1 MLTTLLVWVAI
12 IAIPIYVVLQ
22 FSNRGGKSV
31 EIPYSLFLQEL
42 RQKNVTEVTIT
53 EKSIKGQ
60 LQTSIEVE
68 EKGVFSEF
76 TTLIPFEDPK
86 LAEELVKYNVE
97 VTVKQKSGWG
107 GIIVSILP
115 WLLLIGVWVFF
126 IRQMQ
131 SGQNRALGFGR
142 SRAKVLLENRLNVT
156 FKDVAGVD
164 EAKEELTEVIE
175 FLKAPRKFTRLGGRI
190 PKGVLLLGP
199 PGTGKTLM
207 ARAVAGEAGVPFI
220 SISGSNF
227 VEMFVGVGASRVRD
241 LFDQA
246 KRNSPCIIFVDEIDA
261 VGRLR
266 GAGLGGGH
274 DEREQTLN
282 QLLVE
287 MDGFEVNE
295 GIILMAATNRPDIL
309 DPALLRPGRFDR
321 VVVLDRPDIRGR
333 LGILKVHTRKTPLDT
348 NVDMEVLARGTPGF
362 SGADLSNMVNEAAL
376 LAARRDKEKIT
387 MSEFEDAK
395 DKILMG
401 VERKSLLISE
411 DEKKLTACHECG
423 HVLVAKSL
431 PGMDPIHKVTI
442 IPRGMAL
449 GLTQS
454 LPIDERRT
462 YSKTY
467 CVNQLAF
474 MLGGRAA
481 EKIVLGDLSTGAG
494 NDIEKATK
502 LARKMVCE
510 WGMSERLGPL
520 TYGEKQEEIFLG
532 REIGMHRD
540 YSESTA
546 REIDEEVKRIVGEAE
561 SKAESIVKKNLDKL
575 KTLAQTLLEKEIL
588 SGEEVDNILKDGR
601 QKKDRKSSNRSS

>member
-1 MLTTLLVWVAI
+1 
-12 IAIPIYVVLQ
+12 
-22 FSNRGGKSV
+22 
-31 EIPYSLFLQEL
+31 
-42 RQKNVTEVTIT
+42 
-53 EKSIKGQ
+53 
-60 LQTSIEVE
+60 
-68 EKGVFSEF
+68 
-76 TTLIPFEDPK
+76 
-86 LAEELVKYNVE
+86 
-97 VTVKQKSGWG
+97 
-107 GIIVSILP
+107 
-115 WLLLIGVWVFF
+115 
-126 IRQMQ
+126 
-131 SGQNRALGFGR
+131 
-142 SRAKVLLENRLNVT
+142 
-156 FKDVAGVD
+156 
-164 EAKEELTEVIE
+164 
-175 FLKAPRKFTRLGGRI
+175 
-190 PKGVLLLGP
+190 
-199 PGTGKTLM
+199 
-207 ARAVAGEAGVPFI
+207 
-220 SISGSNF
+220 
-227 VEMFVGVGASRVRD
+227 
-241 LFDQA
+241 
-246 KRNSPCIIFVDEIDA
+246 
-261 VGRLR
+261 
-266 GAGLGGGH
+266 GH

-295 GIILMAATNRPDIL
+295 GVILMAATNRPDIL

-411 DEKKLTACHECG
+411 DEKKLTAYHECG

-449 GLTQS
+449 GVTQS

-467 CVNQLAF
+467 CVNQLAY

-540 YSESTA
+540 YSEATA

-575 KTLAQTLLEKEIL
+575 KTLARTLLDKEIL
-588 SGEEVDNILKDGR
+588 SGEEVDNIFQDGR
-601 QKKDRKSSNRSS
+601 QKKDRKSSKRSS

>member
-1 MLTTLLVWVAI
+1 
-12 IAIPIYVVLQ
+12 
-22 FSNRGGKSV
+22 
-31 EIPYSLFLQEL
+31 
-42 RQKNVTEVTIT
+42 
-53 EKSIKGQ
+53 
-60 LQTSIEVE
+60 
-68 EKGVFSEF
+68 
-76 TTLIPFEDPK
+76 
-86 LAEELVKYNVE
+86 
-97 VTVKQKSGWG
+97 
-107 GIIVSILP
+107 
-115 WLLLIGVWVFF
+115 
-126 IRQMQ
+126 
-131 SGQNRALGFGR
+131 
-142 SRAKVLLENRLNVT
+142 
-156 FKDVAGVD
+156 
-164 EAKEELTEVIE
+164 
-175 FLKAPRKFTRLGGRI
+175 
-190 PKGVLLLGP
+190 
-199 PGTGKTLM
+199 
-207 ARAVAGEAGVPFI
+207 
-220 SISGSNF
+220 
-227 VEMFVGVGASRVRD
+227 
-241 LFDQA
+241 
-246 KRNSPCIIFVDEIDA
+246 
-261 VGRLR
+261 
-266 GAGLGGGH
+266 
-274 DEREQTLN
+274 
-282 QLLVE
+282 
-287 MDGFEVNE
+287 
-295 GIILMAATNRPDIL
+295 
-309 DPALLRPGRFDR
+309 
-321 VVVLDRPDIRGR
+321 
-333 LGILKVHTRKTPLDT
+333 VHTRKTPLDE

-376 LAARRDKEKIT
+376 LAARRDKERIT

-411 DEKKLTACHECG
+411 DEKKLTAYHECG

-540 YSESTA
+540 YSETTA

-561 SKAESIVKKNLDKL
+561 SRAEAIVKKNLGKL
-575 KTLAQTLLEKEIL
+575 KTLAQTLLDKEIL
-588 SGEEVDNILKDGR
+588 SGEEVDNILKDDR
-601 QKKDRKSSNRSS
+601 QKKDRKSSPRSS